1 MAVDNDIVPGLLE
14 TINKEFD
21 QRTFNSA
28 KLKSALQ
35 LLQSKRAT
43 YRDVN
48 DYAVE
53 VGQILADV
61 LGANI
66 SADILPDGKMY
77 YNIADRLL
85 NETLQKNYDL
95 VTGYATDVQTQL
107 NREAGLRLRAQV
119 PELSHDRIDGIV
131 NRIASESDFEKIQWL
146 LNEPVVT
153 FTQSIVDDAIEKNV
167 EFQSKAGLKPK
178 ITRRVVGKACKWCS
192 SLAGSYD
199 YFDKPD
205 DIFRRHE
212 RCRCTVEYKPG
223 DGKRQNAWSKKWS
236 DPQKNAKIDARKQI
250 GIKSPL
256 SFPEKRAF
264 QQYISSDSYKMNDM
278 LRRGVDLPDRYKQM
292 ASKLD
297 SGLDKLPKYTD
308 AEPLYRSFTFSD
320 REDTYKFFR
329 QIINDGEYYDKGY
342 VSTSKAVYDA
352 EDSARLMIKKSH
364 SGVDLKGINDAE
376 KEVLF
381 KRDTTFQVNDYY
393 LDKSGKP
400 IIEVTERD

>member
-1 MAVDNDIVPGLLE
+1 MDNDIVPGLLE

-21 QRTFNSA
+21 QRTLNSA

-48 DYAVE
+48 DYAIE

-61 LGANI
+61 LGANV
-66 SADILPDGKMY
+66 SVDMLPDGKMY
-77 YNIADRLL
+77 YNIANRLL

-95 VTGYATDVQTQL
+95 VAGYATDVQAQL
-107 NREAGLRLRAQV
+107 NREAGLGLRAQV

-223 DGKRQNAWSKKWS
+223 DGKRQNAWSKKWT

-256 SFPEKRAF
+256 SFPEKRAL
-264 QQYISSDSYKMNDM
+264 QQYISSDSYKLNDM
-278 LRRGVDLPDRYKQM
+278 LRRGVDLPDQYKQM

-297 SGLDKLPKYTD
+297 SGLDKLPRYTD
-308 AEPLYRSFTFSD
+308 ADPLYRSFTFLS
-320 REDTYKFFR
+320 REDTYKFL
-329 QIINDGEYYDKGY
+329 QKIINDGEYSDKGY
-342 VSTSKAVYDA
+342 VSASKVVYDA
-352 EDSARLMIKKSH
+352 KDSARIIINKSH
-364 SGVDLKGINDAE
+364 SGTDLKGMNDAE

-381 KRDTTFQVNDYY
+381 KRGTNFKMNDYY
-393 LDKSGKP
+393 LDQSGKP